1 MTSQPLEALR
11 RAIAE
16 RGGRLVVLTG
26 AGISA
31 ESGIPTFRGPEGF
44 WTAGSRV
51 YRPQELATQRMFSAN
66 PTVVWPWYL
75 WRQAE
80 CAKAEPNAAHRALV
94 RIESALGD
102 RFTLVTQNVDGLH
115 HRSGSSSERTMEIH
129 GNINAHRCAA
139 GCGTRAALPTLD
151 GVGPAC
157 EFDERWKPALT
168 CSRCGEW
175 MRPHVLWF
183 DEYYDEAQYRFESAI
198 RATEAADALVVV
210 GTTGATSL
218 PAHMLEIARNRA
230 IPIIDVNPDD
240 NPFARA
246 AARSPGGWLR
256 CPATQGMVAIAA
268 ALGA

>member
-1 MTSQPLEALR
+1 
-11 RAIAE
+11 
-16 RGGRLVVLTG
+16 
-26 AGISA
+26 
-31 ESGIPTFRGPEGF
+31 
-44 WTAGSRV
+44 
-51 YRPQELATQRMFSAN
+51 MFSTN

-75 WRQAE
+75 WRQFE

-94 RIESALGD
+94 RLESTLGE

-115 HRSGSSSERTMEIH
+115 HRSGSSSGRTMEIH
-129 GNINAHRCAA
+129 GNINIHRCA
-139 GCGTRAALPTLD
+139 GRCGTRSALPLLR
-151 GVGPAC
+151 GVGAAC
-157 EFDERWKPALT
+157 EFDKRWKPALT
-168 CSRCGEW
+168 CTECGGW

-183 DEYYDEAQYRFESAI
+183 DEYYDEEQYRFESAI
-198 RATEAADALVVV
+198 RAAEAADALVVV

-218 PAHMLEIARNRA
+218 PAHILQIARNRR

-256 CPATQGMVAIAA
+256 CPATEGVVAIAS

>member
-1 MTSQPLEALR
+1 MTSPPLEALR
-11 RAIAE
+11 RAIIDHN
-16 RGGRLVVLTG
+16 GRLVVLTG

-51 YRPQELATQRMFSAN
+51 YRPHELATQRMFSTN

-75 WRQAE
+75 WRQSE

-94 RIESALGD
+94 RIESTLGD

-115 HRSGSSSERTMEIH
+115 HRSGSSSGRTMEIH
-129 GNINAHRCAA
+129 GNINLHRCAA
-139 GCGTRAALPTLD
+139 GCGTRAALPRLD
-151 GVGPAC
+151 GVGAAC
-157 EFDERWKPALT
+157 AFNERWTPSLT
-168 CSRCGEW
+168 CSECGEW

-183 DEYYDEAQYRFESAI
+183 DECYDEDQYRFQSAI
-198 RATEAADALVVV
+198 HATETADALLVV

-218 PAHMLEIARNRA
+218 PAHMLQIALNRR
-230 IPIIDVNPDD
+230 IPIVDVNPDD

-246 AARSPGGWLR
+246 AARGPGGWLQ
-256 CPATQGMVAIAA
+256 CPATEGMVAIATV
-268 ALGA
+268 LGA